1 MRRWIYLVIEA
12 ANGHLY
18 RIFLLFGE
26 YGGKL
31 YEAEGGRER
40 DLIFDD
46 LMI

>member
-12 ANGHLY
+12 ANGYLY